1 MRPLSVLI
9 ADDAEGLRSVL
20 RSVMEA
26 WGHRVSEAANG
37 EEAVEAAR
45 REKID
50 LALLDLE
57 MPHLDGARAQA
68 RIAQVSPETI
78 CVMMTGSDN
87 RRRVAAALRRGARA
101 CLRKPFS
108 LKAVEAIILEI
119 EAAREAGLTAAVPA

>member
-26 WGHRVSEAANG
+26 WGHRVREAANG

-57 MPHLDGARAQA
+57 MPNLDGAQAQA
-68 RIAQVSPETI
+68 HIAQVSPATI
-78 CVMMTGSDN
+78 CVLMTGAHS
-87 RRRVAAALRRGARA
+87 RRRVAEALRRGAFA
-101 CLRKPFS
+101 CLRKPFA
-108 LKAVEAIILEI
+108 LKAVEAIILEVA
-119 EAAREAGLTAAVPA
+119 AAREAAASAAVSA